1 MLRPRVSGP
10 GLPAGSVRVRV
21 TRDLG
26 LFDVTMAA
34 VGAMVGAAIFLLVG
48 AAYTVSGP
56 LVLASLGVAA
66 FIAALAGMA
75 YAELAS
81 GRPDASGGAYVWVR
95 NALPSPSGFLSGW
108 LSWGGHMA
116 ASGLS
121 ALGLGVFLVEFVRP
135 SDLALFFGPNP
146 LEVGLVALAV
156 LALSAVAHFA
166 RIHLPVR
173 ALGRLTLGKV
183 LLIVLVA
190 GLGIASL
197 FQPGPPRGFAVG
209 DPVSSL
215 ELMLGTGVL
224 FIAFQGF
231 EVVAQLSDQ
240 VKHPESSIPRGV
252 FAALALA
259 FLVYA
264 GFFIAILGN
273 VPTDALTSWPNCTAC
288 VGGSEHMVLL
298 GIRYFLGQPYQ
309 PYVRGAVLTIG
320 IVSMYG
326 ALNSNLTAA
335 IKTSFSMA
343 RDGLL
348 PGLFARIGGR
358 EVPPAAVAVTLVVAG
373 VLVFLTIETIAI
385 IASLAFLGLFAF
397 VHASVIALRRRERR
411 SGPGFRVPLVP
422 AVPMV
427 AIALNLALGAVLWNF
442 PARRDSPIP
451 PGVLATFLGAAW
463 IAIGL
468 AYHVF
473 RSRRGAVRPA
483 RAASGSEVRDIL
495 ATAEDR
501 VELERYRVFLPLREF
516 TDEALVEL
524 GARIAKARNAEL
536 SLLHVVEIPRNLP
549 PKAIRFRYVDD
560 RIRGLQRLT
569 RIGEHLG
576 VDTRP
581 VVKIGHKVY
590 EIILDTIREEAVNLL
605 VMGWRGQ
612 RVEGDRRV
620 LGSNIDYLIENA
632 PCDVIV
638 FKTQGFRKPL
648 RRIVILTSP
657 IWGLE
662 GIDDLALILASTDH
676 PVIEVVSL
684 ASDPAEAERLKQE
697 SSRFEGRAHERRVAV
712 EPKIIYS
719 TQWESEALRES
730 AEASLLMIRA
740 SSPGGFRKFALGP
753 VEDRIVKLAKCPVL
767 ILRKGG

>member
-1 MLRPRVSGP
+1 MLRPRVSGL

-21 TRDLG
+21 RRDLG

-34 VGAMVGAAIFLLVG
+34 VGAMVGAAIVLLVG

-66 FIAALAGMA
+66 FVAALAGMA

-116 ASGLS
+116 ASGWS
-121 ALGLGVFLVEFVRP
+121 GLGLGVFLVEFVRP
-135 SDLALFFGPNP
+135 SGLASIFGPNP

-166 RIHLPVR
+166 RIHWPVR

-197 FQPGPPRGFAVG
+197 FQPGPPRGFVVG
-209 DPVSSL
+209 APVSSL

-273 VPTDALTSWPNCTAC
+273 VPAAALTNWPNCTAC
-288 VGGSEHMVLL
+288 VGGSEDMVLL
-298 GIRYFLGQPYQ
+298 SLWSFLGQ
-309 PYVRGAVLTIG
+309 PYVRGAVLLIG

-348 PGLFARIGGR
+348 PGTFARSGGG
-358 EVPPAAVAVTLVVAG
+358 EGPPPAG
-373 VLVFLTIETIAI
+373 
-385 IASLAFLGLFAF
+385 
-397 VHASVIALRRRERR
+397 
-411 SGPGFRVPLVP
+411 
-422 AVPMV
+422 
-427 AIALNLALGAVLWNF
+427 
-442 PARRDSPIP
+442 
-451 PGVLATFLGAAW
+451 
-463 IAIGL
+463 
-468 AYHVF
+468 
-473 RSRRGAVRPA
+473 
-483 RAASGSEVRDIL
+483 
-495 ATAEDR
+495 
-501 VELERYRVFLPLREF
+501 
-516 TDEALVEL
+516 
-524 GARIAKARNAEL
+524 
-536 SLLHVVEIPRNLP
+536 
-549 PKAIRFRYVDD
+549 
-560 RIRGLQRLT
+560 
-569 RIGEHLG
+569 
-576 VDTRP
+576 
-581 VVKIGHKVY
+581 
-590 EIILDTIREEAVNLL
+590 
-605 VMGWRGQ
+605 
-612 RVEGDRRV
+612 
-620 LGSNIDYLIENA
+620 
-632 PCDVIV
+632 
-638 FKTQGFRKPL
+638 
-648 RRIVILTSP
+648 
-657 IWGLE
+657 
-662 GIDDLALILASTDH
+662 
-676 PVIEVVSL
+676 
-684 ASDPAEAERLKQE
+684 
-697 SSRFEGRAHERRVAV
+697 
-712 EPKIIYS
+712 
-719 TQWESEALRES
+719 
-730 AEASLLMIRA
+730 
-740 SSPGGFRKFALGP
+740 
-753 VEDRIVKLAKCPVL
+753 
-767 ILRKGG
+767 